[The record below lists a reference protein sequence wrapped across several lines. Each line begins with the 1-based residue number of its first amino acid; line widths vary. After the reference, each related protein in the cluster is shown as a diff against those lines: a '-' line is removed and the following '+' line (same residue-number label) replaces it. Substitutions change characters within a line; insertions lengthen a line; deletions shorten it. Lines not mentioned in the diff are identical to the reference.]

1 MYVRSVDEMTLNFDD
16 LEPWKSIERVNLSD
30 DGEILARF
38 GDSNY
43 RDDGSNGQVMVRI
56 PKFYYRAE
64 HTSRSHGY
72 YISPYRLSAGY
83 KVSRAHL
90 RNGKEVDEVFIGAY
104 KASIYD
110 VSEGAYLL
118 NDEQVA
124 DFNADKLCSM
134 AGAKPCSGETQDL
147 TLPNARKLAQNRGPG
162 WGLVDFISASTVNM
176 LLLVE
181 LGHFDAQTKI
191 GRGIVDVSSGTDNMA
206 MPTGQTASLGNKSG
220 QATGNVHPVTGEA
233 ANSISYRGLE
243 DWWGN
248 IWEFTDGINIKDN
261 VPYVAD
267 HDYVSDKF
275 DGHYKPLGITLPSKD
290 GYIADI
296 AVSDDYDWGFLPSE
310 VGASATTKL
319 CDWYY
324 YPDLGNRVAQRGG
337 NWRDGSSAGPF
348 DWKLSDMTSYAVN
361 QGIGARLLY
370 VGGSD

>member
-1 MYVRSVDEMTLNFDD
+1 MTLNFDD

-30 DGEILARF
+30 GGEILARF
-38 GDSNY
+38 GDNDY

-64 HTSRSHGY
+64 HDSRSHGY
-72 YISPYRLSAGY
+72 YISPYRLSGY
-83 KVSRAHL
+83 RVSRMHW

-110 VSEGAYLL
+110 VSDGAYLL

-124 DFNADKLCSM
+124 DFDADKLCSI
-134 AGAKPCSGETQDL
+134 AGAKPCSGDTQEL

-162 WGLVDFISASTVNM
+162 WGLVDFISASMVQM

-191 GRGIVDVSSGTDNMA
+191 GQGIVNKSLGTGNEA
-206 MPTGQTASLGNKSG
+206 EITGQTAELGNQSG
-220 QATGNVHPVTGEA
+220 QATGNPH
-233 ANSISYRGLE
+233 NSVSYRGLE

-248 IWEFTDGINIKDN
+248 ILEWTDGINIKDN

-275 DGHYKPLGITLPSKD
+275 DGHYKPLGITLPSV
-290 GYIADI
+290 GGFIADI
-296 AVSDDYDWGFLPSE
+296 AVSDDYDWGFLPSKT
-310 VGASATTKL
+310 GATASTGL
-319 CDWYY
+319 CDRFYHN
-324 YPDLGNRVAQRGG
+324 PGDRVATRGG
-337 NWRDGSSAGPF
+337 FWGSGLAAGPF
-348 DWKLSDMTSYAVN
+348 YWSIYSAASHREHN
-361 QGIGARLLY
+361 RGARLLY
-370 VGGSD
+370 VRGSD